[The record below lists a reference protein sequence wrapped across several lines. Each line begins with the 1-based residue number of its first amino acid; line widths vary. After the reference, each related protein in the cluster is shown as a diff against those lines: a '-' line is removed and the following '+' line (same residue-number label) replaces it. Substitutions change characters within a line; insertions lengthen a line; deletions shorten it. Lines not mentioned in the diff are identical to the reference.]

1 MSDLFMRDDAPLT
14 EEEWEH
20 LDSAVEGAARQF
32 LVGRHF
38 IELSGPFGEGAEVV
52 PVGTGEN
59 RRQVPLQIIHS
70 DFHLMWRDIAANRR
84 LHMPLDLGP
93 AAQAAFACARAEDE
107 KIFSE
112 LLSLEGRNTVPLL
125 DWSETGSPFQN
136 VVDATQALV
145 EDGFFGPYAVILSP
159 ALYNQTQRYGKGM
172 RLEGQLITDVAKGGL
187 FQSPVLKVD
196 EGLVISVGKFNLDLA
211 IGQDLVTAY
220 MGNEELTQLFRVF
233 ETIALRIKRPEAVCT
248 FES

>member
-1 MSDLFMRDDAPLT
+1 MNDLLMRDDAPLT

-32 LVGRHF
+32 LVGRRF

-52 PVGTGEN
+52 PVGADEN

-70 DFHLMWRDIAANRR
+70 DFHLVWRDVAANRQ

-93 AAQAAFACARAEDE
+93 AARAAFACAQDEDE
-107 KIFSE
+107 LIFGE
-112 LLSLEGRNTVPLL
+112 LLSLKGRNTVSLL
-125 DWSETGSPFQN
+125 DWGETGNPFQN

-187 FQSPVLKVD
+187 FQSPVLKAD
-196 EGLVISVGKFNLDLA
+196 EGLVVSMGKFNLDLA

-220 MGNEELTQLFRVF
+220 MGNQEMNHLFRVF
-233 ETIALRIKRPEAVCT
+233 ETIALRVKRPEAVCT